1 MLTLKVEK
9 RDLKVTPEK
18 IRKEGNLPAVYY
30 GKKEKSTPI
39 LVKFADF
46 EKIFKEAGESTVVH
60 LDGTGIDVEVLIH
73 DVNSDPVT
81 DKVRHVD
88 FYAIEKGKKL
98 EIAVPLEF
106 IGVAPA
112 VKDLGGVLVKVMHEI
127 EIEALP
133 KDLPRGLKVDISG
146 LINFESVVLA
156 KEIKLPEG
164 VTLKVK
170 PEEVVASVYEPK
182 EEIVEEVPVD
192 LSAIEV
198 EKKGKEEVE
207 GEEGAEKAEGAEKGE
222 AGKKPEAGK
231 RSEGGKKE
239 EKKDKK

>member
-1 MLTLKVEK
+1 MIMLTLKVQK
-9 RDLKVTPEK
+9 RDAKLNPQK
-18 IRKEGNLPAVYY
+18 IRKEGNLPAVFY
-30 GKKEKSTPI
+30 GKKEKSTSI
-39 LVKFADF
+39 MAKFAEF
-46 EKIFKEAGESTVVH
+46 EKIFKEAGESAVIH
-60 LDGTGIDVEVLIH
+60 LEGDGIDVDVLVH

-81 DKVRHVD
+81 DKIRHVD

-133 KDLPRGLKVDISG
+133 KDLPRDLKVDISG
-146 LINFESVVLA
+146 LVTFESVIFA
-156 KEIKLPEG
+156 KDIKLPEG
-164 VTLKVK
+164 VVLKVK

-182 EEIVEEVPVD
+182 EEVVDETPVD
-192 LSAIEV
+192 LSTIEV
-198 EKKGKEEVE
+198 VKKGKEVAE
-207 GEEGAEKAEGAEKGE
+207 GEEGAEKAD
-222 AGKKPEAGK
+222 AGKKPEA
-231 RSEGGKKE
+231 GKKE

>member
-1 MLTLKVEK
+1 MLTLKVQK
-9 RDLKVTPEK
+9 RDAKLNPQK
-18 IRKEGNLPAVYY
+18 IRKEGNLPAVFY
-30 GKKEKSTPI
+30 GKKEKSTSI
-39 LVKFADF
+39 MAKFAEF
-46 EKIFKEAGESTVVH
+46 EKIFKEAGESAVIH
-60 LDGTGIDVEVLIH
+60 LEGDGIDVDVLVH

-81 DKVRHVD
+81 DKIRHVD

-133 KDLPRGLKVDISG
+133 KDLPRDLKVDISG
-146 LINFESVVLA
+146 LVTFESVIFA
-156 KEIKLPEG
+156 KDIKLPEG
-164 VTLKVK
+164 VVLKVK

-182 EEIVEEVPVD
+182 EEVVDETPVD
-192 LSAIEV
+192 LSTIEV
-198 EKKGKEEVE
+198 VKKGKEVAE
-207 GEEGAEKAEGAEKGE
+207 GEEGAEKAD
-222 AGKKPEAGK
+222 AGKKPEA
-231 RSEGGKKE
+231 GKKE

>member
-9 RDLKVTPEK
+9 RDVKTSPDR
-18 IRKEGNLPAVYY
+18 IRKEGILPAVFY
-30 GKKEKSTPI
+30 GKKEKSTSI
-39 LVKFADF
+39 SVNFADF

-60 LDGTGIDVEVLIH
+60 LDGNGIDVDVLIH

-106 IGVAPA
+106 IGVASA
-112 VKDLGGVLVKVMHEI
+112 VKDLGGVLVKVMHEV

-133 KDLPRGLKVDISG
+133 KDLPHGLKVDISG
-146 LINFESVVLA
+146 LINFESVILA
-156 KEIKLPEG
+156 KDIMLPEG
-164 VTLKVK
+164 VILKIK

-182 EEIVEEVPVD
+182 EEVVEAAPVD
-192 LSAIEV
+192 LSTIEV
-198 EKKGKEEVE
+198 VKKGKEEVE
-207 GEEGAEKAEGAEKGE
+207 DAEGAEKAGA
-222 AGKKPEAGK
+222 
-231 RSEGGKKE
+231 GKKE